1 MFNPSTGQNTN
12 PQSSTTQARSTRAVH
27 PMSAVSLALLA
38 LVACAGSAN
47 AQDALGDGTA
57 LGTGTTLTTGTSQ
70 PGAVRSNSYQSNL
83 VNQSQRSASYYQ
95 RPSFASELNFR
106 NSIATGNAPGGLSFR
121 GDLGYRA
128 AGEFSGDLGSDAL
141 FAFRRD
147 SLYSGLAGMGIRGT
161 DALQYQF
168 AMTTGSRPPSNLS
181 GSLSVSRDN
190 YYQNSSYTDNP
201 YQNSAPGSFGSSR
214 ADNAP
219 IGYDSNAV
227 GTDFGGDS
235 TMGTLRSSSAYSTTS
250 DLSPSLMSVYGQG
263 IDQKPIGMIA
273 SPLLGI
279 TSTPMAQEE
288 APANPLIARPGSTQE
303 NTRTENYQP
312 TNRLTTSYDELV
324 TQMKER
330 VELLREESAMDAK
343 STIKVDESNTDWL
356 TRQMQEIRDKLYGDK
371 PASEDENNQN
381 TDQQDPKNGSENDPT
396 LTPTETGDQTTANPD
411 SPVSKAI
418 EDRMGG
424 FNSDTTNADPY
435 DYDPTRMAIDPETL
449 EVLRGAAAQEVEQ
462 LFDPGA
468 ANRDIFGEHMVAGQR
483 LIKNGRYFDAEERFT
498 LALSIKPG
506 DVASQL
512 GRLHAQ
518 IGAGMVLSAST
529 NLQSLFTRQP
539 EIIASR
545 YTGELLPSTE
555 RIESLIIRLKE
566 RAGITMPKYSERML
580 ESESIQY
587 SASVLLAYLGYQ
599 INDRTVILEGL
610 EMADARG
617 TQADRRFV
625 SLLSQIWLIPS
636 DESTAPTTT
645 PSSADSD

>member
-1 MFNPSTGQNTN
+1 MTCPNT
-12 PQSSTTQARSTRAVH
+12 STTQARSNRVVH
-27 PMSAVSLALLA
+27 PMSPGALALMA
-38 LVACAGSAN
+38 MVACAGSAY

-70 PGAVRSNSYQSNL
+70 PGAVRPNSYQSNL
-83 VNQSQRSASYYQ
+83 VQQSQRSASYYQ

-128 AGEFSGDLGSDAL
+128 AGEFSGELGSDAL

-168 AMTTGSRPPSNLS
+168 SMTTGSRPPSNLN
-181 GSLSVSRDN
+181 GSLSVARDN
-190 YYQNSSYTDNP
+190 YYQNSSYTSNP
-201 YQNSAPGSFGSSR
+201 YQNSTQGSFGSSR
-214 ADNAP
+214 VDNAP
-219 IGYDSNAV
+219 LGYDPNAV
-227 GTDFGGDS
+227 GTDFGGNET

-250 DLSPSLMSVYGQG
+250 ELSPALMSVYVQG
-263 IDQKPIGMIA
+263 VEQKPIGMVA

-288 APANPLIARPGSTQE
+288 EPVNPLIARPGSTQVSNREE
-303 NTRTENYQP
+303 NNQP
-312 TNRLTTSYDELV
+312 ATRLTTSYDELV
-324 TQMKER
+324 AQMKQR
-330 VELLREESAMDAK
+330 VELMREESAMDAK
-343 STIKVDESNTDWL
+343 SSIKSDESNTDWL
-356 TRQMQEIRDKLYGDK
+356 TRQMQDIRDKLYGEK
-371 PASEDENNQN
+371 PASEDGNNQD
-381 TDQQDPKNGSENDPT
+381 TDQQSPTNSSETDQGSKPVDS
-396 LTPTETGDQTTANPD
+396 GDQITADPN

-418 EDRMGG
+418 EGKMGG
-424 FNSDTTNADPY
+424 FNSDLTNVELH
-435 DYDPTRMAIDPETL
+435 DPTRMAIDPETL
-449 EVLRGAAAQEVEQ
+449 EVIRGSAASEVEQ

-483 LIKNGRYFDAEERFT
+483 HIENGRYFDAEERFT

-518 IGAGMVLSAST
+518 IGAGMVLSASV

-539 EIIASR
+539 EIIGSR
-545 YTGELLPSTE
+545 YTGKLLPNEE
-555 RIESLIIRLKE
+555 RIETLIARLKE
-566 RAGITMPKYSERML
+566 RSGITKPEYSQRLL
-580 ESESIQY
+580 ESESIQF
-587 SASVLLAYLGYQ
+587 SAAVVLAYLGYQ
-599 INDRTVILEGL
+599 IDDRTVILEGL
-610 EMADARG
+610 QMADARG
-617 TQADRRFV
+617 SQADRRFV
-625 SLLSQIWLIPS
+625 SLLFQVWVAPS
-636 DESTAPTTT
+636 AESSPSPST

>member
-1 MFNPSTGQNTN
+1 MSRPKTS
-12 PQSSTTQARSTRAVH
+12 PQTSTTQARSTRVVH
-27 PMSAVSLALLA
+27 PMSPASLALLTI
-38 LVACAGSAN
+38 VACAGSAH

-70 PGAVRSNSYQSNL
+70 PGAVRPNSYQSNL
-83 VNQSQRSASYYQ
+83 VQQSQRSASYYQ

-168 AMTTGSRPPSNLS
+168 SMTTGSRPPSNLS

-201 YQNSAPGSFGSSR
+201 YQNNTPGSFGASR
-214 ADNAP
+214 SDNAP

-263 IDQKPIGMIA
+263 VDQKPIGMIA
-273 SPLLGI
+273 SPLLGV

-288 APANPLIARPGSTQE
+288 APDNPLIARPGTTQG
-303 NTRTENYQP
+303 NTRTENNQP

-324 TQMKER
+324 AQMKER
-330 VELLREESAMDAK
+330 VELLREESMMDAK

-356 TRQMQEIRDKLYGDK
+356 TRQMQDIRDKLYGDK

-381 TDQQDPKNGSENDPT
+381 TDQQDPMNGSENDPA
-396 LTPTETGDQTTANPD
+396 LPPTDSGDQTTANPD

-424 FNSDTTNADPY
+424 FNSDTTNANPY
-435 DYDPTRMAIDPETL
+435 DDDPTRMAIDPETL

-506 DVASQL
+506 EVASQL

-555 RIESLIIRLKE
+555 RIQSLIIRLKE
-566 RAGITMPKYSERML
+566 RAGITKLEYSDRML

-625 SLLSQIWLIPS
+625 SLLSQIWLTPS
-636 DESTAPTTT
+636 DDSTAPTTT
-645 PSSADSD
+645 PSSADND